1 MKKILFLIH
10 DLGAGGAEKVL
21 VNLVNNMDCNK
32 FDITVMSLFDVGVN
46 RQFLAP
52 HIRYIGC
59 FKHMIPG
66 NSHLMK
72 LMSPKALHKWL
83 IKERYDIEVSYLE
96 GPSARVISGCINPET
111 KLYCWIHSTIS
122 NAKEFAQS
130 FRNKKEAIRCY
141 ERFEQIVCVSEGIKT
156 AFVNIFGTKDKC
168 CILYNTVESEK
179 ILAMSCEDAT
189 ELKPDD
195 KIRLVA
201 VGTLKQ
207 VKGYDRLL
215 RIANQLYQDGLDFC
229 LYILGTG
236 PMQSEMESF
245 IKSNDLQ
252 ERVVLLGYQSNP
264 YKYVAKCD
272 LFVCSSYSEGFSTAA
287 TEALLVGTPICTT
300 EVSGMREM
308 LGENNEYGIVTKN
321 NEEALLDGIYD
332 LLTTPGKLECYR
344 EKALERGK
352 HFQTEETVRAVEEML
367 LSL

>member
-1 MKKILFLIH
+1 MKKVLFLIH

-32 FDITVMSLFDVGVN
+32 FDITVMSLFDVGEN
-46 RQFLAP
+46 RKFLAP

-122 NAKEFAQS
+122 NVKEFAQS

-141 ERFEQIVCVSEGIKT
+141 EHFEQIVCVSEGIKT
-156 AFVNIFGTKDKC
+156 AFTNIFGAKDKC

-179 ILAMSCEDAT
+179 ILAMACEEAT

-215 RIANQLYQDGLDFC
+215 RIANQLNQDGFNFC

-236 PMQSEMESF
+236 PMKSEMESF

-287 TEALLVGTPICTT
+287 TEALIVGTPICTT

-308 LGENNEYGIVTKN
+308 LGENNEYGVVTANDENALYKGLYTLLFNQDLLKQYKKAAMERGRTFSTKN
-321 NEEALLDGIYD
+321 
-332 LLTTPGKLECYR
+332 
-344 EKALERGK
+344 
-352 HFQTEETVRAVEEML
+352 TVNAVENML
-367 LSL
+367 EV